1 MDSFVYNN
9 RPVAL
14 NSGNNALDHRLLA
27 LNMQISWMISR
38 LFMNIC
44 LKYLQQINN
53 VANFEATNI

>member
-9 RPVAL
+9 RPVAP
-14 NSGNNALDHRLLA
+14 NSGNNAIYHRLLA

-53 VANFEATNI
+53 VANFETTNN